1 MLADLDLLLTAVF
14 CTADDLLPE
23 GKKNA
28 RHMLT
33 DPEVVTL
40 CVAQSIMG
48 IGSDERF
55 AKIAA
60 KRLRHLFPGLTKRS
74 GFHKRRERL
83 TETIEALI
91 AAFASRSPGYY
102 DDLVLADS
110 TPVEC
115 ARSRETVKR
124 SGSSCLDDAIAN
136 AADYGYCASHSR
148 WFWGLRLHTLMAPD
162 GTPRA
167 MALTSPKEGEREV
180 CLRLLARVNRS
191 GALTVLGDK
200 GYAGAGFE
208 ADAAELGAT
217 VVRPRRKDEDG
228 EGLHLAPLRQRIE
241 SIYWSA
247 KDILTL
253 ERHGART
260 LRGLRARI
268 ASRFLAFAAAISLNH
283 ELGRNSRALVDYVA

>member
-23 GKKNA
+23 RKKNA
-28 RHMLT
+28 RRRLT
-33 DPEVVTL
+33 DAEVVTL

-48 IGSDERF
+48 VGSDERF
-55 AKIAA
+55 VRIAA
-60 KRLRHLFPGLTKRS
+60 RRLGHLFPDLTRRS
-74 GFHKRRERL
+74 GFHKRRDRL
-83 TETIEALI
+83 ADVIESLI
-91 AAFASRSPGYY
+91 GTFAARSPGYH
-102 DDLVLADS
+102 DDLLLADS

-124 SGSSCLDDAIAN
+124 SGSSCLGDAIGN
-136 AADYGYCASHSR
+136 AADYGYCASHGR
-148 WFWGLRLHTLMAPD
+148 WFWGMRLHTLMAPD

-191 GALTVLGDK
+191 GPLTVLGDK

-208 ADAAELGAT
+208 ADAAALGVK
-217 VVRPRRKDEDG
+217 VVRPRRKDEETTG
-228 EGLHLAPLRQRIE
+228 PHLAPLRQRIE
-241 SIYWSA
+241 SIYWTC
-247 KDILTL
+247 KDILAL

-268 ASRFLAFAAAISLNH
+268 AARFLALAAAISLNH
-283 ELGRNSRALVDYVA
+283 ELGRDSRALVDYVA

>member
-28 RHMLT
+28 RRRLT
-33 DPEVVTL
+33 DAEVVTL

-48 IGSDERF
+48 ICSDERF
-55 AKIAA
+55 AKVAA

-74 GFHKRRERL
+74 GFHKRRGRL
-83 TETIEALI
+83 TGAIEAL
-91 AAFASRSPGYY
+91 AKAFASQSPGYY
-102 DDLVLADS
+102 DDLLLADS

-124 SGSSCLDDAIAN
+124 SGSSCLGDAISN
-136 AADYGYCASHSR
+136 AADYGYCPSHSR
-148 WFWGLRLHTLMAPD
+148 WFWGFRLHTLMAPD

-180 CLRLLARVNRS
+180 CLRLLARVNRT
-191 GALTVLGDK
+191 GPLTVLGDK
-200 GYAGAGFE
+200 GYAGAEFE
-208 ADAAELGAT
+208 AEAAALGAT
-217 VVRPRRKDEDG
+217 VVRPRRKDEPEG
-228 EGLHLAPLRQRIE
+228 GLHLAPLRQRIE

-247 KDILTL
+247 KDILAL

-260 LRGLRARI
+260 LSGLRARM
-268 ASRFLAFAAAISLNH
+268 ASRFLALAAAVALNY
-283 ELGRNSRALVDYVA
+283 ELGRPTRALVDYVA

>member
-28 RHMLT
+28 RRRLT
-33 DPEVVTL
+33 DAEVVTL

-48 IGSDERF
+48 VGSDERF
-55 AKIAA
+55 AKVAD

-74 GFHKRRERL
+74 GFHKRRARL
-83 TETIEALI
+83 TDVIEAMI
-91 AAFASRSPGYY
+91 AAFASRSPGYH

-124 SGSSCLDDAIAN
+124 SGESYLGDAIAN
-136 AADYGYCASHSR
+136 SADYGYCASHSR

-180 CLRLLARVNRS
+180 CLRLLERVNRS
-191 GALTVLGDK
+191 GPLIVLGDK
-200 GYAGAGFE
+200 GYAGADFKAE
-208 ADAAELGAT
+208 AAALGAT
-217 VVRPRRKDEDG
+217 VVRPRRRDEPEG
-228 EGLHLAPLRQRIE
+228 GLHLAPLRQRIE

-268 ASRFLAFAAAISLNH
+268 ASRFLALAAAISLNY
-283 ELGRNSRALVDYVA
+283 ELGRDSRALVDYVA

>member
-28 RHMLT
+28 RRRLT
-33 DPEVVTL
+33 DAEVVTL

-55 AKIAA
+55 VKVAA
-60 KRLRHLFPGLTKRS
+60 KRLRHLFPGLTRRS
-74 GFHKRRERL
+74 GFHKRRDRL
-83 TETIEALI
+83 ADVIEALI
-91 AAFASRSPGYY
+91 AAFASRSPGWH
-102 DDLVLADS
+102 DDLLLVDS

-124 SGSSCLDDAIAN
+124 GGGSCLGDAIAD
-136 AADYGYCASHSR
+136 AADYGWCASHSR
-148 WFWGLRLHTLMAPD
+148 WFWGFRLHTLMAPD

-180 CLRLLARVNRS
+180 CLRLLGRVNRS

-200 GYAGAGFE
+200 GYAGADFE
-208 ADAAELGAT
+208 ADAAELGAM

-247 KDILTL
+247 KDILIL

-260 LRGLRARI
+260 LRGLRVRI
-268 ASRFLAFAAAISLNH
+268 AARLLALAAAISLNY
-283 ELGRNSRALVDYVA
+283 ELDRPSRALVDYVA

>member
-28 RHMLT
+28 RRRLT
-33 DPEVVTL
+33 DAEVVTL

-48 IGSDERF
+48 ASSDERF
-55 AKIAA
+55 VRIAC
-60 KRLRHLFPGLTKRS
+60 KRLRHLFPALTRRS

-83 TETIEALI
+83 TETIEAMI
-91 AAFASRSPGYY
+91 ATFSSRCPGYY
-102 DDLVLADS
+102 DDLLLVDS

-124 SGSSCLDDAIAN
+124 AGSSCLGDAIAN
-136 AADYGYCASHSR
+136 AAEYGYCPSHSR

-180 CLRLLARVNRS
+180 CLRLLGRVNRS
-191 GALTVLGDK
+191 GPVTVLGDK
-200 GYAGAGFE
+200 GYAGAEFE

-217 VVRPRRKDEDG
+217 VVRPRREG
-228 EGLHLAPLRQRIE
+228 EPEGGLHLAPLRQRIE

-247 KDILTL
+247 KDILAL

-268 ASRFLAFAAAISLNH
+268 AARFLALAAAVALNY
-283 ELGRNSRALVDYVA
+283 ELGRPSRALVDYVA

>member
-1 MLADLDLLLTAVF
+1 
-14 CTADDLLPE
+14 
-23 GKKNA
+23 
-28 RHMLT
+28 LT
-33 DPEVVTL
+33 DAEVVTL

-55 AKIAA
+55 AKVAC
-60 KRLRHLFPGLTKRS
+60 KRLRHLFPGLTRRS
-74 GFHKRRERL
+74 GFHKRRDRL
-83 TETIEALI
+83 AETIEALI
-91 AAFASRSPGYY
+91 AAFAAQSPGWH
-102 DDLVLADS
+102 DDLLLVDS

-124 SGSSCLDDAIAN
+124 AGAN
-136 AADYGYCASHSR
+136 SLGGALSDAADYGYCASHSR
-148 WFWGLRLHTLMAPD
+148 YFWGLRLHTLMAPD

-180 CLRLLARVNRS
+180 CLRLLKRVNRN
-191 GALTVLGDK
+191 GYLTVLGDK

-208 ADAAELGAT
+208 AEAAALGAT
-217 VVRPRRKDEDG
+217 VIRPRRKDESG
-228 EGLHLAPLRQRIE
+228 PGFHLAPLRQRIE

-247 KDILTL
+247 KDILAL

-268 ASRFLAFAAAISLNH
+268 ASRFLALAAAISLNH
-283 ELGRNSRALVDYVA
+283 QLGRPPRALVDYVA

>member
-28 RHMLT
+28 RRRLT
-33 DPEVVTL
+33 DAEVVTL

-55 AKIAA
+55 VKVAA
-60 KRLRHLFPGLTKRS
+60 RRLRHLFPGLTRRS
-74 GFHKRRERL
+74 GFHRRRARP

-91 AAFASRSPGYY
+91 AAFAGQSPGWH
-102 DDLVLADS
+102 DDLLLVDS

-124 SGSSCLDDAIAN
+124 GGESCLGDAIAN
-136 AADYGYCASHSR
+136 AADYGWCASHSR

-180 CLRLLARVNRS
+180 CLRLLGRVNRE
-191 GALTVLGDK
+191 GPLTVLGDK
-200 GYAGAGFE
+200 GYAGTDFQ

-217 VVRPRRKDEDG
+217 IVRPRRKDEP
-228 EGLHLAPLRQRIE
+228 EGGPHLAPLRQRIE
-241 SIYWSA
+241 SIYWTC
-247 KDILTL
+247 KDILAL

-260 LRGLRARI
+260 LRGLRVRI
-268 ASRFLAFAAAISLNH
+268 AARFLALAAAISLNH
-283 ELGRNSRALVDYVA
+283 ELGRPSRALVDYVA

>member
-1 MLADLDLLLTAVF
+1 MLADLDLLLTSVF
-14 CTADDLLPE
+14 CTADDLLP
-23 GKKNA
+23 KKPENA
-28 RHMLT
+28 RRRLT
-33 DPEVVTL
+33 DAEVVTL

-48 IGSDERF
+48 IPSDQRF
-55 AKIAA
+55 VRTAR
-60 KRLRHLFPGLTKRS
+60 KRLGHLFPALTKRS
-74 GFHKRRERL
+74 AFHKRRERL
-83 TETIEALI
+83 AETIEAMT
-91 AAFASRSPGYY
+91 AAFASRSPGWH
-102 DDLVLADS
+102 DDLLLADS

-124 SGSSCLDDAIAN
+124 GGGSCLGDAIAN

-148 WFWGLRLHTLMAPD
+148 YFWGLRLHTLIAPD

-180 CLRLLARVNRS
+180 CLRLLERVNRC
-191 GALTVLGDK
+191 GPVTVLGDK
-200 GYAGAGFE
+200 GYAGADFE
-208 ADAAELGAT
+208 AEAATLGAT
-217 VVRPRRKDEDG
+217 VVRPRRRDEREAG
-228 EGLHLAPLRQRIE
+228 PHLAPLRQRIE

-268 ASRFLAFAAAISLNH
+268 ASRFLALAAAVALNY
-283 ELGRNSRALVDYVA
+283 ELGRRSRALVDYVA

>member
-28 RHMLT
+28 RRRLT
-33 DPEVVTL
+33 DSEVVTL

-48 IGSDERF
+48 ICSDERF
-55 AKIAA
+55 AKVAG

-74 GFHKRRERL
+74 GFHRRRDRL
-83 TETIEALI
+83 AETIEALI
-91 AAFASRSPGYY
+91 ATFASRSPGYY
-102 DDLVLADS
+102 DDLLLADS

-124 SGSSCLDDAIAN
+124 GGTSCLGDAIAN

-180 CLRLLARVNRS
+180 CLRLLERVNRS
-191 GALTVLGDK
+191 GPLTVLGDK
-200 GYAGAGFE
+200 GYAGADFQ

-217 VVRPRRKDEDG
+217 VVRPRRKDEPERG
-228 EGLHLAPLRQRIE
+228 PHLAPLRQRIE
-241 SIYWSA
+241 SIYWTC
-247 KDILTL
+247 KDILAL

-260 LRGLRARI
+260 LRGLRVRI
-268 ASRFLAFAAAISLNH
+268 ASRFLALAAAISLNH
-283 ELGRNSRALVDYVA
+283 ELGRDSRALVDYVA